1 MSPIV
6 TILVVAF
13 LIFICLGYVKA
24 PPDTAIIIS
33 GIRRKPRV
41 LIGKAG
47 VKLPFFERKDVLTLA
62 PITIDVNTDE
72 HIPTLDFINVKVDAV
87 AKVQVNTV
95 DPGAIQLAM
104 RNFLNKKQPEIMR
117 ELQDSLQGNM
127 REIIGTLTLKD
138 ICNNRDEFGKQ
149 VQSKADEDM
158 RKLGMTI
165 ISCNIQNIRDRS
177 GLIEDMG
184 MDNTSKI
191 KKEAA
196 IAKAQAERDIA
207 IAQAEADKD
216 ANDARVLAQTEIAK
230 RNNELAIKQAEL
242 QIISDQK
249 QAEADVA
256 YKIEAE
262 LRRKD
267 VEVNKVNAD
276 IAERE
281 RIIELKK
288 KEAEVAEQSLNA
300 EIKKQAEAKRY
311 AMEQAAEVELF
322 QQKKAAE
329 AKRYLEEQEAEALKK
344 KAEAEKFAAE
354 QKAEGIKLVGEA
366 EAEAIKAKGIAE
378 AEGIDKKAEA
388 MKKMG
393 EASVLEMF
401 FNAYPSIMAAAAK
414 PLENVDQIMMF
425 GEGNSAKMV
434 GDIVNSTRQVMSG
447 IEASTG
453 IDIQA
458 LVSGFMGG
466 KLSDNDK
473 TLPPVP
479 PTPPVRPNKHVQKEE
494 NKTE

>member
-1 MSPIV
+1 MSPLV
-6 TILVVAF
+6 TILLVGLA
-13 LIFICLGYVKA
+13 IFFGLGYVKA

-256 YKIEAE
+256 YKIESE

-300 EIKKQAEAKRY
+300 EVKKQAEAKRY

-329 AKRYLEEQEAEALKK
+329 AKRYQEEQEAEALKK

-354 QKAEGIKLVGEA
+354 
-366 EAEAIKAKGIAE
+366 
-378 AEGIDKKAEA
+378 
-388 MKKMG
+388 
-393 EASVLEMF
+393 
-401 FNAYPSIMAAAAK
+401 
-414 PLENVDQIMMF
+414 
-425 GEGNSAKMV
+425 
-434 GDIVNSTRQVMSG
+434 
-447 IEASTG
+447 
-453 IDIQA
+453 
-458 LVSGFMGG
+458 
-466 KLSDNDK
+466 
-473 TLPPVP
+473 
-479 PTPPVRPNKHVQKEE
+479 
-494 NKTE
+494 

>member
-1 MSPIV
+1 MWQV
-6 TILVVAF
+6 LLVAF
-13 LIFICLGYVKA
+13 LIFMGLGYVKA

-47 VKLPFFERKDVLTLA
+47 VKLPFFERKDILTLA

-87 AKVQVNTV
+87 AKVQVNTT

-207 IAQAEADKD
+207 IAQAEKD
-216 ANDARVLAQTEIAK
+216 ANDARVIAQTEIAQ

-242 QIISDQK
+242 QIISDKK

-256 YKIEAE
+256 YKIESE

-276 IAERE
+276 IAEQE
-281 RIIELKK
+281 RIIELKRR
-288 KEAEVAEQSLNA
+288 EAEVKEQSLDA

-329 AKRYLEEQEAEALKK
+329 AKRYQEEQEAEALKK

-466 KLSDNDK
+466 KLSDNDRP
-473 TLPPVP
+473 LPPVP
-479 PTPPVRPNKHVQKEE
+479 PTPPVKPNKHVQKEDFK
-494 NKTE
+494 ND